1 MSVAVPVK
9 KVCVVLSR
17 IVSTILRRQILGCVR
32 CQRLTIVLSSFSRAH
47 VAAEPLNLLLLLL
60 RSARTP
66 SPIKKRKTLLQAT
79 CVKSSGRFKAVIA
92 HARQRIHVQHCCS
105 TVDHPLVRF
114 AAQLI
119 AELGTDPDSPPV

>member
-47 VAAEPLNLLLLLL
+47 VAAEPLNLLLLLRVRENTIADKETEDAPPGDMCEIV
-60 RSARTP
+60 RS
-66 SPIKKRKTLLQAT
+66 I
-79 CVKSSGRFKAVIA
+79 
-92 HARQRIHVQHCCS
+92 
-105 TVDHPLVRF
+105 
-114 AAQLI
+114 
-119 AELGTDPDSPPV
+119 

>member
-60 RSARTP
+60 RVRENT
-66 SPIKKRKTLLQAT
+66 
-79 CVKSSGRFKAVIA
+79 IA
-92 HARQRIHVQHCCS
+92 DKETEDAPPGDMCEI
-105 TVDHPLVRF
+105 VRS
-114 AAQLI
+114 I
-119 AELGTDPDSPPV
+119 